1 MNWDETLEEI
11 YKILEKHNRSGVAL
25 EPDTDLA
32 ADLKIDSVESMDI
45 IMEIEDRF
53 DIDISLNSLGDVR
66 KIKNIVELVH
76 ERANEH

>member
-11 YKILEKHNRSGVAL
+11 YKILESHNRSGVTL

-32 ADLKIDSVESMDI
+32 ADLQIDSVESMDI

-53 DIDISLNSLGDVR
+53 GIDIPLNSLGDVR
-66 KIKNIVELVH
+66 KIRNIVELVH
-76 ERANEH
+76 ERADEH

>member
-11 YKILEKHNRSGVAL
+11 YKILKNHNRSGVAL

-32 ADLKIDSVESMDI
+32 ADLQIDSVESMDI

-66 KIKNIVELVH
+66 KIRNIVELVH

>member
-1 MNWDETLEEI
+1 MNWTETLEQI
-11 YKILEKHNRSGVAL
+11 YKILENHNRSGVVL

-32 ADLKIDSVESMDI
+32 ADLQIDSVESMDI

-53 DIDISLNSLGDVR
+53 DIDIPLNSLGDVR
-66 KIKNIVELVH
+66 KIRNIVELVH